1 MLFANV
7 LEIDLKFSSKLTL
20 KISMSMSYLL
30 ENINPA
36 LHITIDT
43 SKSSLFIQ
51 LTIDT
56 LDISKNKHQ

>member
-1 MLFANV
+1 
-7 LEIDLKFSSKLTL
+7 
-20 KISMSMSYLL
+20 MSMSYLL